1 MWYFAKLFSTLCT
14 AMYPMTVFRILLM
27 LALCISLAA
36 CNSSDNA
43 ESAADQGANL
53 ANEAATNSAA
63 SNPIELADRVLTG
76 GTVITVDANQAEGE
90 AVAIKDGRI
99 LAVGSTED
107 IAAHIGGATEVFDL
121 EGRVAM
127 PGFIEG
133 HGHFLGLGQALMILN
148 LMPTRSFDEIV
159 SMVAEAAADAEPG
172 EWIVGRG
179 WHQERWGESDTPTY
193 DGVPHH
199 RSLSA
204 VSPDNPV
211 ILFHASG
218 HGAYANAAA
227 LALGA
232 IDNDTPDP
240 EGGTIVRDENGEA
253 TGFLRQAAQMPVR
266 TQLMAS
272 QEGMSEE
279 ERQAR
284 FERWVELA
292 GQEALRHGVTS
303 FHDMGTNFA
312 NIDRLKA
319 MAEAGRLPVRL
330 HVAIRHE
337 TNEDL
342 RARAADYRMID
353 HANGFLTVRAL
364 KRNIDGALGTHG
376 AWLLDP
382 YADKPGSTGLPQT
395 SLENLRETAEI
406 ALENGFQLNT
416 HAIGDRGNRE
426 VLDLYED
433 LLGSRPDEDL
443 RWRVEHAQTLHPD
456 EVPRF
461 ADLGV
466 IASMQGVHATSDGPW
481 VPQRLGEARAQRRA
495 YVWRALLDAD
505 AIICNGTDVP
515 VESISPIASYT
526 SSVTRRMANGEQFFP
541 EQSMGRMEAL
551 YSYTMGCAE
560 AVFEEE
566 KLGSITP
573 GKRADIVVL
582 NANPLTI
589 SEEELSDLQVEMT
602 LIDGE
607 VRYQAN

>member
-1 MWYFAKLFSTLCT
+1 
-14 AMYPMTVFRILLM
+14 MTSSRLLLPLLLV
-27 LALCISLAA
+27 LALTA
-36 CNSSDNA
+36 C
-43 ESAADQGANL
+43 QQ
-53 ANEAATNSAA
+53 NETPNTETMTQARAPETETS
-63 SNPIELADRVLTG
+63 PDIETADRLLTG
-76 GTVITVDANQAEGE
+76 GTVITVDADRPEAE
-90 AVAIKDGRI
+90 AIAIKDGMI
-99 LAVGSTED
+99 LAVGSADEIAVHVGEGTE
-107 IAAHIGGATEVFDL
+107 IIDL
-121 EGRVAM
+121 DGRVAI

-133 HGHFLGLGQALMILN
+133 HGHFLGMGQALMILD

-159 SMVAEAAADAEPG
+159 AMVAEAAAQAEPG

-179 WHQERWGESDTPTY
+179 WHQERWGESDQPLY

-199 RSLSA
+199 RDLSA

-211 ILFHASG
+211 VLFHASG

-227 LALGA
+227 LALGG

-253 TGFLRQAAQMPVR
+253 IGFLRQAAQNSVR
-266 TQLMAS
+266 AQLETAQQGLS
-272 QEGMSEE
+272 DA

-284 FERWVELA
+284 FERQVELA
-292 GQEALRHGVTS
+292 GEEALRHGVTS

-312 NIDRLKA
+312 DIDRLKA

-353 HANGFLTVRAL
+353 HADGFLTVRAM

-382 YADKPGSTGLPQT
+382 YADKPETSGLPQT

-406 ALENGFQLNT
+406 ALELGFQLNT

-426 VLDLYED
+426 VMDLYEE
-433 LLGSRPDEDL
+433 LLGQRPDEDL
-443 RWRVEHAQTLHPD
+443 RWRIEHAQTLHPD

-515 VESISPIASYT
+515 VESISPIASYI

-551 YSYTMGCAE
+551 YSYTLGCAE
-560 AVFEEE
+560 AVFDEDR
-566 KLGSITP
+566 LGSITP
-573 GKRADIVVL
+573 GKLADIVVL
-582 NANPLTI
+582 NANPLTV
-589 SEEELSDLQVEMT
+589 SERELAGLQVEMT
-602 LIDGE
+602 LVDGE
-607 VRYQAN
+607 VRYRAD

>member
-1 MWYFAKLFSTLCT
+1 MTTSRLIAIALFN
-14 AMYPMTVFRILLM
+14 LL
-27 LALCISLAA
+27 LAA
-36 CNSSDNA
+36 CH
-43 ESAADQGANL
+43 SADDAHSEHA
-53 ANEAATNSAA
+53 AEAAAPTAEVE
-63 SNPIELADRVLTG
+63 PEVEIADRILTG
-76 GTVITVDANQAEGE
+76 GTVITVDMDQPEAE

-99 LAVGSTED
+99 LAVGSADAMATHAGETTE
-107 IAAHIGGATEVFDL
+107 IIDL
-121 EGRVAM
+121 AGRVAM

-148 LMPTRSFDEIV
+148 LMPTRSFEEIV
-159 SMVAEAAADAEPG
+159 AMVEAAAAEVEPG

-179 WHQERWGESDTPTY
+179 WHQERWGETDLPLY

-199 RSLSA
+199 RTLSA

-211 ILFHASG
+211 VLFHASG
-218 HGAYANAAA
+218 HGSYANAAA
-227 LALGA
+227 LALGG

-240 EGGTIVRDENGEA
+240 EGGTIVRDEDGEA
-253 TGFLRQAAQMPVR
+253 TGFLRQAAQNSVR
-266 TQLMAS
+266 AQLMDA
-272 QEGMSEE
+272 QEGLGEE
-279 ERQAR
+279 ELQAR
-284 FERWVELA
+284 FERQVQLA
-292 GQEALRHGVTS
+292 GEEALRHGVTS
-303 FHDMGTNFA
+303 FHDQGTNFA
-312 NIDRLKA
+312 DIDRLKA

-330 HVAIRHE
+330 HVAVRHE

-342 RARAADYRMID
+342 RARVAEYRMVG

-382 YADKPGSTGLPQT
+382 YADKPETSGLPQT
-395 SLENLRETAEI
+395 SLDNLRETAEI

-416 HAIGDRGNRE
+416 HAIGDRGNRQTM
-426 VLDLYED
+426 DLYEE
-433 LLGSRPDEDL
+433 LLSQRPDEDL
-443 RWRVEHAQTLHPD
+443 RWRIEHAQTLHPD

-461 ADLGV
+461 AELGV

-495 YVWRALLDAD
+495 YIWRTLLDAD
-505 AIICNGTDVP
+505 ATICNGTDVP
-515 VESISPIASYT
+515 VESISPLASYT

-560 AVFEEE
+560 AVFDEDR
-566 KLGSITP
+566 LGSLTP
-573 GKRADIVVL
+573 GKLADIVVL

-589 SEEELSDLQVEMT
+589 SERELAELAVEMT
-602 LIDGE
+602 FVNGE
-607 VRYQAN
+607 RRYEAL

>member
-1 MWYFAKLFSTLCT
+1 MIRL
-14 AMYPMTVFRILLM
+14 VHVLLLVPA
-27 LALCISLAA
+27 LALTA
-36 CNSSDNA
+36 CQNEASNRPAPDA
-43 ESAADQGANL
+43 SAARAPVT
-53 ANEAATNSAA
+53 EAA
-63 SNPIELADRVLTG
+63 DRILTG
-76 GTVITVDANQAEGE
+76 GTIITVDADQPEAE
-90 AVAIKDGRI
+90 AVALKDGRI
-99 LAVGSTED
+99 LAVGDAAE
-107 IAAHIGGATEVFDL
+107 IASLAGPETDL
-121 EGRVAM
+121 IDLDGRVAI

-133 HGHFLGLGQALMILN
+133 HGHFLGMGQALMILD

-179 WHQERWGESDTPTY
+179 WHQERWGASDQPTY

-211 ILFHASG
+211 LLFHASG

-227 LALGA
+227 LALGG
-232 IDNDTPDP
+232 IDSGTPDP
-240 EGGTIVRDENGEA
+240 DGGTIVRDENGGA
-253 TGFLRQAAQMPVR
+253 TGFLRQAAQNPVR
-266 TQLMAS
+266 AQLMAT
-272 QEGMSEE
+272 EAGLSEAE
-279 ERQAR
+279 KQAR
-284 FERWVELA
+284 FERQVELA
-292 GQEALRHGVTS
+292 GEEALRHGVTS

-342 RARAADYRMID
+342 RARVADYRMID
-353 HANGFLTVRAL
+353 HADGFLTVRAL

-376 AWLLDP
+376 AWLLEP
-382 YADKPGSTGLPQT
+382 YADKPETSGLPQT

-406 ALENGFQLNT
+406 ALDQGFQLNT

-426 VLDLYED
+426 VMDLYED

-443 RWRVEHAQTLHPD
+443 RWRIEHAQTLHPD

-461 ADLGV
+461 AELGV

-495 YVWRALLDAD
+495 YVWRALLDSD

-560 AVFEEE
+560 AVFDEDR
-566 KLGSITP
+566 LGSLTA
-573 GKRADIVVL
+573 GKLADIVVL
-582 NANPLTI
+582 NANPLTV
-589 SEEELSDLQVEMT
+589 SEEELADLRVEMT
-602 LIDGE
+602 LVGGE
-607 VRYQAN
+607 IRYRAE